1 MISLASCAITP
12 RSPPIPAA
20 STDDT
25 DGSVASDPPPFAP
38 VPRWRTVPLCAPSA
52 GSGVKVSDASE
63 ERPGSPVHAAPI
75 ATFPVPERTSAKS
88 VSSASFASADV
99 AGTTSFGSSSHSGAA
114 SAERAGRARRVSGQR
129 RRSVSEVPL
138 AHQCGEPRPKGAQL
152 ELGEGVPGLLG
163 VEASEA
169 EVGRRARRGGRRGPA
184 GSPRRSSEPAR
195 NGPRGFR
202 GASA

>member
-1 MISLASCAITP
+1 MPSGRRVRMISLASCAITP

-114 SAERAGRARRVSGQR
+114 SASAPAAPGESPANGAGVSPKYPSLTSAVNRVQRVRSSSWVKVSRASSGSKPPR
-129 RRSVSEVPL
+129 RRSVTCTSRGTSRTSGITSEF
-138 AHQCGEPRPKGAQL
+138 
-152 ELGEGVPGLLG
+152 
-163 VEASEA
+163 
-169 EVGRRARRGGRRGPA
+169 
-184 GSPRRSSEPAR
+184 
-195 NGPRGFR
+195 FR
-202 GASA
+202 T